1 MADQLEAHET
11 LVRALMDPTAWPVGG
26 GDRRRIDT
34 HISTVVLAGSSAYK
48 IKKPLNL
55 GFLDYSTLA
64 KRAQACADEVRLN
77 RRLAPQVYLR
87 ALAVTGTLTAPRLGG
102 DGPVIDWA
110 VHMHRFDPDAILA
123 QHTGELNRGL
133 VEKIAWRIARFH
145 GDAARCPEDAPWG
158 TPEAVYAPMVQNF
171 SQIRSRRASDRPF
184 LDRLA
189 DWTEQRQ
196 IELRQVLDARRA
208 GGHVRE
214 CHGDLHL
221 GNIALIDGEPVAFDG
236 IEFNPGLRWI
246 DTMNDLAFLTMDL
259 TRVGR
264 VDLARCL
271 LDSYLQL
278 SGDYEGLRVLHFY
291 EVYRAMVRAKVAA
304 IRVAQ
309 RDLAPADREHAIAE
323 FRRYLRI
330 AEAFTRPSPTAIVI
344 THGVSGTGK
353 STLTSRM
360 LDRLP
365 AVRVRSDV
373 ERKRLAGLPADVNA
387 MNRYN
392 AGIYAAGMS
401 ERTYERLAGQARAI
415 VEGGFIAI
423 VDAAFLKHEQRLRF
437 ADLAA
442 ALNVPFVILS
452 CEAPE
457 TVLRARIGQ
466 RLAKGQDASDADL
479 AVLAGQLRD
488 REPLGREELGMSIV
502 ITPERPFVLDQLV
515 RRIQR

>member
-1 MADQLEAHET
+1 MPEPLIYELSSPGRQGVTLPAPDVPPAALPAELMRGELPLPEVAEIDVVRHFVRLSQLNHAVDTGFYPLGSCTMKYNPKVNEDVARLPGFAFTHPLQDPET
-11 LVRALMDPTAWPVGG
+11 VQGNLALMYMLQEWLKEIGG
-26 GDRRRIDT
+26 F
-34 HISTVVLAGSSAYK
+34 AGVSLQPAA
-48 IKKPLNL
+48 
-55 GFLDYSTLA
+55 GA
-64 KRAQACADEVRLN
+64 H
-77 RRLAPQVYLR
+77 
-87 ALAVTGTLTAPRLGG
+87 G
-102 DGPVIDWA
+102 
-110 VHMHRFDPDAILA
+110 
-123 QHTGELNRGL
+123 
-133 VEKIAWRIARFH
+133 RIARFH